1 MTTGTSADKAE
12 PRASQVEGTGQ
23 QATKISSLD
32 DDVVVIDGRA
42 IPIDSDDL
50 RDQMAAQIK
59 ATKVSFTSK
68 EAFQL
73 YFFLAVA
80 YCSEFSQPLISSHS
94 DVD

>member
-1 MTTGTSADKAE
+1 MTADTSDDKGE

-23 QATKISSLD
+23 QATKLSSLD
-32 DDVVVIDGRA
+32 DEVVVIDGRA
-42 IPIDSDDL
+42 IPIDSDEL

-73 YFFLAVA
+73 YFYLAVA
-80 YCSEFSQPLISSHS
+80 YCSEFSRSLAPAQS